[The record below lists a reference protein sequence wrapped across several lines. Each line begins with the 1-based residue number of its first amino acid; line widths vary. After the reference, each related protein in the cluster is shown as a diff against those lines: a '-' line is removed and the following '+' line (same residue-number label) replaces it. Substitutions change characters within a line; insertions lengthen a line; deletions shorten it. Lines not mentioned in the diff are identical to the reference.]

1 VGTAASA
8 VHAQLGRTN
17 DFASPLSQADERA
30 RALDGAQVLLGAEL
44 HGARSELGGA
54 PLLAD
59 PHQRQESCR
68 LLRRR
73 RAAETRLKRG

>member
-54 PLLAD
+54 PLLALIRTSAKNRVGCCD
-59 PHQRQESCR
+59 V
-68 LLRRR
+68 
-73 RAAETRLKRG
+73 AARLKRG